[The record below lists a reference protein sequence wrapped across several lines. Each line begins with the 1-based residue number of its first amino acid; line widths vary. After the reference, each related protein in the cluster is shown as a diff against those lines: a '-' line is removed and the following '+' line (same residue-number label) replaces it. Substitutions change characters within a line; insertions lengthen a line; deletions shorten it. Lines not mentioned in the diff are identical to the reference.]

1 VNLDDKSIFDF
12 YTPKAKDSSTSN
24 DGPEFEF
31 DQPEPGDFINLDN
44 EIVDLTEL
52 NRLMECICPKCG
64 EKTELDLAL
73 MPENGFV
80 IACSSCNKK
89 IHIIRESCACRA
101 KRKSYEINCANCGK
115 LLDQQPHCQSC
126 GKIFPDYF
134 VTFNQDDARRKAR
147 NEFFCNKWAAIRDME
162 ISFRPAFKGEA
173 YDAALGYS
181 PVRKHFDTSTGRSAL
196 FSRRFAVIVTTL
208 IVMCALVAAGLFAFD
223 YHKSGLNYAENYIK
237 ALYCIKTGIDSNVK
251 SGTSLKTEW
260 ESATASG
267 KSFSPRISNYDETKS
282 VKLESEIDK
291 YMQKL
296 SKPPKGFSRANESL
310 TKIHNIY
317 LESEAL
323 VRSRPT
329 TLQELNISLENLNKQ
344 MRLASQ
350 DLKSDLPDSL
360 KKEMEQA
367 KLKYRGMKDF

>member
-12 YTPKAKDSSTSN
+12 YTPKTNDSSTLN
-24 DGPEFEF
+24 DGSEFEF

-44 EIVDLTEL
+44 EIVDLAGL
-52 NRLMECICPKCG
+52 NRLMECVCPKCG
-64 EKTELDLAL
+64 EKTEVDLAL

-80 IACSSCNKK
+80 ITCSSCNKNV
-89 IHIIRESCACRA
+89 HIIRESCACRA

-115 LLDQQPHCQSC
+115 LLDQQPHCQTC

-134 VTFNQDDARRKAR
+134 VTFNPDDARRKTR
-147 NEFFCNKWAAIRDME
+147 NEFFYNKWAAIRDLE
-162 ISFRPAFKGEA
+162 ISFRPTFKGKA
-173 YDAALGYS
+173 HDVAPGYS
-181 PVRKHFDTSTGRSAL
+181 PVREHFDTSTGRSAL
-196 FSRRFAVIVTTL
+196 LSRRFAIIVTTL
-208 IVMCALVAAGLFAFD
+208 IVMCALVAAGIFAFD
-223 YHKSGLNYAENYIK
+223 YQRSGLNYAENYIK
-237 ALYCIKTGIDSNVK
+237 ALYCIKTGIDSNVN
-251 SGTSLKTEW
+251 SCTSLKTEW

-267 KSFSPRISNYDETKS
+267 KRFSPRISNYDETKS
-282 VKLESEIDK
+282 GKLGSEIDK
-291 YMQKL
+291 YLQKL
-296 SKPPKGFSRANESL
+296 SKPPKGFSRANENL

-317 LESEAL
+317 LDSEAL

-329 TLQELNISLENLNKQ
+329 TLQELNISLENLNKK